1 MRTILQLTLASGL
14 WRRSLARLLVALC
27 ALGFASAAHAHVCT
41 TSNLTIAFGN
51 ISPVAGVDYVAS
63 GTISVTCT
71 FIILDG
77 NIILLPNINGCI
89 NGGLAGD
96 AANRA
101 LTSSGRRIPF
111 NMYSTATYT
120 APDVWE
126 HYSSNTAISSTWAGL
141 LAIGTGTQTYPV
153 YAKIAASDLAG
164 AAIDT
169 QTGTVYAASYTGT
182 LNYSSASIV
191 VLPCQSSGTS
201 VPFAINVTANIANDC
216 KINTTPVA
224 FGTRGVLNGAVRAT
238 GTVTVRC
245 TAGNSYRVSLNG
257 GTVSSMPAD
266 RKMKNAAT
274 GEMISYRL
282 SASLDGP
289 IWGDGSGGTAMVNG
303 SGSGATQQ
311 LTVFGMVPAQLSPTP
326 GNYSDRI
333 TATVYF

>member
-1 MRTILQLTLASGL
+1 MALVFASSAQ
-14 WRRSLARLLVALC
+14 WRRIVLPLLAAAGAL
-27 ALGFASAAHAHVCT
+27 AFSAPARADVCT
-41 TSNLTIAFGN
+41 TSSLNISFGN
-51 ISPVAGVDYVAS
+51 VSPVAGVDYVAS
-63 GTISVTCT
+63 GTMTVTCT
-71 FIILDG
+71 FVILDG

-111 NMYSTATYT
+111 NMYRTASYT

-126 HYSSNTAISSTWAGL
+126 HYSTNTAISSTWAGL
-141 LAIGTGTQTYPV
+141 LAIGTATQSYPV

-169 QTGTVYAASYTGT
+169 ETGTLYSSSTTGT
-182 LNYSSASIV
+182 LNYTSASII
-191 VLPCQSSGTS
+191 VLNCHLSGNS

-216 KINTTPVA
+216 RINTTPVA
-224 FGTRGVLNGAVRAT
+224 FGPRGVLNGAVRAT
-238 GTVTVRC
+238 GSVSVRC
-245 TAGNSYRVSLNG
+245 TAGNSYRIGLNG
-257 GTVSSMPAD
+257 GTGSGLAAN
-266 RKMKNAAT
+266 RKMKNAVT

-289 IWGDGSGGTAMVNG
+289 IWGDGSGGTAMVTS
-303 SGSGATQQ
+303 SGNGATQQ
-311 LTVFGMVPAQLSPTP
+311 LTVFGMVPPQLSPTP
-326 GNYSDRI
+326 GDYSDRV